1 MPQYAGQR
9 GGCFTEIW
17 ERLHVPPPRRN
28 ATDAIPKRNTIPI
41 QKKQRQSTGM
51 HVTRLHRCEPGRDE
65 GGSDPGAR
73 LDTAN
78 GPAFVESATW
88 NTIWA
93 RSLTRCA
100 RTGYSVRL
108 LTALGKHDVLPVQ
121 RELMNRFPTVIY
133 FPRFL
138 QFLIFTKDA
147 QMAAL
152 LGFPTVKT

>member
-1 MPQYAGQR
+1 MQGREEGVSPRFGRDCTFCHPAGMLPMQYQKEIQYQYNKNSANLQECTSL
-9 GGCFTEIW
+9 GC
-17 ERLHVPPPRRN
+17 
-28 ATDAIPKRNTIPI
+28 TDVAA
-41 QKKQRQSTGM
+41 
-51 HVTRLHRCEPGRDE
+51 GRDE
-65 GGSDPGAR
+65 GGSDPGGC

-88 NTIWA
+88 NTIWS

-152 LGFPTVKT
+152 LGLPTVKT

>member
-1 MPQYAGQR
+1 MQQYAGQR

-41 QKKQRQSTGM
+41 QQKQECTSLGCTDVR
-51 HVTRLHRCEPGRDE
+51 RDE
-65 GGSDPGAR
+65 GGSDPGAC

-152 LGFPTVKT
+152 LGLPTVKT